1 MVEEIIK
8 RQLGDDFLN
17 KVHEEME
24 TKQMPHFH
32 GKDQVLNFRIILCVP
47 NKPKLKKK
55 ILEEAHSSKY
65 AIHLNNNQMYQDL
78 KLYWW
83 LGMRKKIAEFCPHC
97 LFK

>member
-8 RQLGDDFLN
+8 RQLEDDFLK

-24 TKQMPHFH
+24 MQQSPRFH
-32 GKDQVLNFRIILCVP
+32 GKDQVLNFRIILRVL
-47 NKPKLKKK
+47 NIPKLKKK
-55 ILEEAHSSKY
+55 ILEEAHSSEY
-65 AIHLNNNQMYQDL
+65 AMQLDNNQMYQDL